1 MQNPLEFTNSV
12 KKIDAK
18 VERYYLS
25 LDTEKRKIISDG
37 IVEKKQYFDSPIK
50 ILWILKEPYDL
61 ENNGDDTWPLNDFLN
76 NENELQKLG
85 GFKTTWYPIIY
96 TSYAILNGF
105 LKYEDMSFIDDD
117 LDMLNIFKKIAVI
130 NVQKFPAKTT
140 TKNSEITA
148 AYKTHSKILLE
159 QIATYNPNIIIGG
172 NTMLNFVEDLGLKD
186 FKYYDEY
193 DYWIKANQLFI
204 HAAHPAFR
212 GNDEAKE
219 AYVNDIVRISKNFSN
234 KNSDKFKIINP

>member
-1 MQNPLEFTNSV
+1 MQNFLEFTNSV

-18 VERYYLS
+18 VKRYYLS
-25 LDTEKRKIISDG
+25 LDSEKRKIISDG
-37 IVEKKQYFDSPIK
+37 IVDKEQYFDSPIK

-61 ENNGDDTWPLNDFLN
+61 DNDGGDTWSLNKLLND
-76 NENELQKLG
+76 NEKLQTLG
-85 GFKTTWYPIIY
+85 GFKSTWYPIIY

-140 TKNSEITA
+140 TKNSEITT
-148 AYKTHSKILLE
+148 AYKAHSKILLE

-193 DYWIKANQLFI
+193 DYWIKDNQVFI
-204 HAAHPAFR
+204 DAAHPAFR
-212 GNDEAKE
+212 GNDAAKE
-219 AYVNDIVRISKNFSN
+219 SYVNDIVRISKNFLQ
-234 KNSDKFKIINP
+234 KIK

>member
-1 MQNPLEFTNSV
+1 MRLANTV
-12 KKIDAK
+12 I
-18 VERYYLS
+18 RRILS
-25 LDTEKRKIISDG
+25 SFTEKRKIISDG
-37 IVEKKQYFDSPIK
+37 IVNKEQYFDSPIK

-105 LKYEDMSFIDDD
+105 LKYEDMSFIDKD
-117 LDMLNIFKKIAVI
+117 LDMLNILKKIAVI

-148 AYKTHSKILLE
+148 AYKAHSKILVE

-172 NTMLNFVEDLGLKD
+172 NTMWNFVDDLGLKD
-186 FKYYDEY
+186 FSLCDNGY
-193 DYWIKANQLFI
+193 DYWIKVNQLFI
-204 HAAHPAFR
+204 DANHPAFR
-212 GNDEAKE
+212 VNDEKKAE
-219 AYVNDIVRISKNFSN
+219 YVNDIVRISKKFWS
-234 KNSDKFKIINP
+234 KNWGKV